1 LAPQGRG
8 ERDERGEIHRAG
20 VGVSPGIGIGRAYI
34 VGTDAISAPRHH
46 VSVDEVE
53 DEIARLHRAIQ
64 LSDRQLEKIK
74 QQLAAESEEET
85 DFHIITAHQ
94 LMLHDEHL
102 VDATIQYVRDDKINA
117 EWALRK
123 AVDDINGVFEAIEDE
138 YFRER
143 ASDVA
148 HVAERLLGNLLG
160 RSEDFDPPPDAIV
173 VGYDLSPAEASML
186 HRAAVAGLITD
197 AGGKT
202 SHTAI
207 IARAHEIPAV
217 VGLESITDVVESDD
231 LMIVDGGTGTVIIRP
246 SPATVVAYRD
256 QQRRQAARGAVL
268 MSNRDLPAE
277 TRDGVAIQLHA
288 NIDGPDEIISALEH
302 GAVGVGLVRSEYLFM
317 TTDRVPDE
325 DDHYRMAKATVDAM
339 GGRPAILRTFDL
351 GADKL
356 ARVVEQAA
364 LEEPNPALGLRS
376 VRLCMH
382 ELGRGMFRSQLRGFL
397 RASMHGPMK
406 IMFPMISGVAELRA
420 AKAVVEAV
428 KQELREEGIAF
439 DEKLPLGIMIEMP
452 SAAATADQLAVECDF
467 FSIGTNDLIQYTMA
481 VDRVNEYVSY
491 LYEPLHPAV
500 LRLVCGVAEAA
511 HARGIPVSVCGE
523 MAGDPLVAP
532 VLVGLGIHDLSMS
545 AVSIPEVKAV
555 LRATSVGDLERLVEK
570 MLAMPTAAE
579 IRAEI
584 SDYLDELGVTRGS
597 GR

>member
-1 LAPQGRG
+1 VPG
-8 ERDERGEIHRAG
+8 RDEREEIRRVG
-20 VGVSPGIGIGRAYI
+20 VGVAGGIGIGRAYM
-34 VGTDAISAPRHH
+34 VGADSISAPQYH
-46 VSVDEVE
+46 VEP
-53 DEIARLHRAIQ
+53 DEIDAEVARLHRAIAI
-64 LSDRQLEKIK
+64 SDRQLDKIK
-74 QQLAAESEEET
+74 QQLAASTEET
-85 DFHIITAHQ
+85 DFHIVTAHQ

-102 VDATIQYVRDDKINA
+102 VDATIAYVKDERINA

-123 AVDDINGVFEAIEDE
+123 AVDDIRGVFEAIEDE

-143 ASDVA
+143 ISDIA

-160 RSEDFDPPPDAIV
+160 RQEEFDPPPDAIV
-173 VGYDLSPAEASML
+173 VGHDLSPAEASQL
-186 HRAAVAGLITD
+186 HRAAVSGLITD
-197 AGGKT
+197 VGGRT

-217 VGLESITDVVESDD
+217 VGLENITQVVESDD
-231 LMIVDGGTGTVIIRP
+231 LLIVDGGTGTVIIRP
-246 SPATVVAYRD
+246 SPQTVVQYRE

-268 MSNRDLPAE
+268 LSNRDLPAE
-277 TRDGVAIQLHA
+277 TRDGVAIQLHG
-288 NIDGPDEIISALEH
+288 NIDGPDEIPSALEH
-302 GAVGVGLVRSEYLFM
+302 GAVGIGLVRSEYLFL
-317 TTDRVPDE
+317 TGEAVPDE
-325 DDHYRMAKATVDAM
+325 EDHYQMAKSVIEQMAGRTAT
-339 GGRPAILRTFDL
+339 LRTFDL

-356 ARVVEQAA
+356 AHFMEEAA

-382 ELGRGMFRSQLRGFL
+382 ELGRPMFRSQLRGFL
-397 RASMHGPMK
+397 RASVHGPMR
-406 IMFPMISGVAELRA
+406 IMFPMISGVGELRA
-420 AKAVVEAV
+420 ARAVVAAV
-428 KQELREEGIAF
+428 QQQLRDEGIPF
-439 DEKLPLGIMIEMP
+439 DEKIPIGIMIEMP
-452 SAAATADQLAVECDF
+452 SAAVTADQLAMECDF

-491 LYEPLHPAV
+491 LYEPLHPAL

-532 VLVGLGIHDLSMS
+532 VLVGLGVHELSMS

-579 IRAEI
+579 IRVEI
-584 SDYLDELGVTRGS
+584 SDYLDELGVQRGAGS

>member
-1 LAPQGRG
+1 
-8 ERDERGEIHRAG
+8 
-20 VGVSPGIGIGRAYI
+20 
-34 VGTDAISAPRHH
+34 
-46 VSVDEVE
+46 
-53 DEIARLHRAIQ
+53 
-64 LSDRQLEKIK
+64 
-74 QQLAAESEEET
+74 
-85 DFHIITAHQ
+85 
-94 LMLHDEHL
+94 MLHDEHL
-102 VDATIQYVRDDKINA
+102 VDATIKYMREHKINA

-143 ASDVA
+143 ATDVA

-173 VGYDLSPAEASML
+173 VGYDLSPAEAAQL

-207 IARAHEIPAV
+207 IARAHELPAV
-217 VGLESITDVVESDD
+217 VGLENITEIVESDD
-231 LMIVDGGTGTVIIRP
+231 LLIVDGGTGTVIIRP

-268 MSNRDLPAE
+268 MSNRDLPSE
-277 TRDGVAIQLHA
+277 TRDGVAIQLNA
-288 NIDGPDEIISALEH
+288 NIDAPDEITSALDH
-302 GAVGVGLVRSEYLFM
+302 GAAGIGLVRSEYLFM
-317 TTDRVPDE
+317 TGDRVPDE
-325 DDHYRMAKATVDAM
+325 DDHYRMAKSVVEQM

-356 ARVVEQAA
+356 AAFVEEAA

-382 ELGRGMFRSQLRGFL
+382 ELGRGMFRAQLRGFL
-397 RASMHGPMK
+397 RASVHGPMK

-428 KQELREEGIAF
+428 KQELREEGVAF

-452 SAAATADQLAVECDF
+452 AAAITADQLSTECDF

-500 LRLVCGVAEAA
+500 LRLVLGVAEAA

-532 VLVGLGIHDLSMS
+532 VLIGLGIHDLSMS

-555 LRATSVGDLERLVEK
+555 LRACSVSALERLVEK
-570 MLAMPTAAE
+570 ALAMATAAE
-579 IRAEI
+579 IRAEV
-584 SDYLDELGVTRGS
+584 SDYLDELGVQRGS

>member
-1 LAPQGRG
+1 MSPG
-8 ERDERGEIHRAG
+8 RDEREELRRTG
-20 VGVSPGIGIGRAYI
+20 VGVSSGIAIGRAYM
-34 VGTDAISAPRHH
+34 VGRDSLSTPQYHVEADETDG
-46 VSVDEVE
+46 EV
-53 DEIARLHRAIQ
+53 ARLQRAIQ
-64 LSDRQLEKIK
+64 VSDRQLDKIK
-74 QQLAAESEEET
+74 QQLARSGEET
-85 DFHIITAHQ
+85 DFHIVTAHQ

-102 VDATIQYVRDDKINA
+102 VDAAIRYIGDDRINA

-123 AVDDINGVFEAIEDE
+123 AVDDIRQVFEAIEDE

-143 ASDVA
+143 ISDIA

-160 RSEDFDPPPDAIV
+160 RQEVFAPPPDAIV
-173 VGYDLSPAEASML
+173 VAHDLSPADAATL
-186 HRAAVAGLITD
+186 HKAAVAGLLTD
-197 AGGKT
+197 AGGRT

-217 VGLESITDVVESDD
+217 VGLEEITDVVETDD
-231 LMIVDGGTGTVIIRP
+231 LLIVDGGTGTVIIRP
-246 SPATVVAYRD
+246 SPATVVAFRE

-268 MSNRDLPAE
+268 LSNRDLPAE

-288 NIDGPDEIISALEH
+288 NIDSADEIPSALDH
-302 GAVGVGLVRSEYLFM
+302 GAIGVGLVRSEYLFM
-317 TTDRVPDE
+317 AGDAAPDE
-325 DDHYRMAKATVDAM
+325 EAHYRMARSVVDQLAGRVAT
-339 GGRPAILRTFDL
+339 LRTFDL

-356 ARVVEQAA
+356 ATFLATTE

-382 ELGRGMFRSQLRGFL
+382 DLGRDMFRCQLRGFL
-397 RASMHGPMK
+397 RASAHGPMR

-420 AKAVVEAV
+420 TKAVVESV
-428 KQELREEGIAF
+428 KDQLRDDGIPF
-439 DEKLPLGIMIEMP
+439 DERVPIGIMVEMP
-452 SAAATADQLAVECDF
+452 SAAVTADQLAVECDF

-491 LYEPLHPAV
+491 LYEPLHPAL
-500 LRLVCGVAEAA
+500 LRLICGIAEAA

-532 VLVGLGIHDLSMS
+532 VLVGLGIHELSMS
-545 AVSIPEVKAV
+545 AVAIPEVKSV

-570 MLAMPTAAE
+570 MLALPTAAE
-579 IRAEI
+579 IRVEI
-584 SDYLDELGVTRGS
+584 SDYLDELGIQRGA